1 MKKVAAVSMAILATT
16 AGMASESGTPR
27 RAGPKAGG
35 GMTVIADVPTNGW
48 LGKWRGPDGRT
59 LSIAADGGAYSG
71 RYHVTLVAGG
81 KARHFTGLAYL
92 DTIVFDRDG
101 RKESIRSVAGKTPCL
116 AIGPRE
122 RYCRV

>member
-1 MKKVAAVSMAILATT
+1 MKKVVAASMAILATT
-16 AGMASESGTPR
+16 AGMAGETPR

-35 GMTVIADVPTNGW
+35 GMAVIADVPTNGW
-48 LGKWRGPDGRT
+48 LGNWRGPGGRT

-71 RYHVTLVAGG
+71 RYHVMLGAGG

-101 RKESIRSVAGKTPCL
+101 RRESIRSVAGKTPCL
-116 AIGPRE
+116 AISPRE
-122 RYCRV
+122 RYCRA

>member
-1 MKKVAAVSMAILATT
+1 MKKAAALTMAILTAMGGAT
-16 AGMASESGTPR
+16 GVEGQASATSV
-27 RAGPKAGG
+27 AK
-35 GMTVIADVPTNGW
+35 VPTNGW
-48 LGKWRGPDGRT
+48 IGLWRGPDGRT

-71 RYHVTLVAGG
+71 RYHVTLGAGGG

-116 AIGPRE
+116 AIGSRE
-122 RYCRV
+122 RYCRA